1 MIMRNP
7 NNKLKRKFGSGKFI
21 SQGYWLPILMAA
33 CMLTMAGQASADPV
47 PLAVNPLNV
56 ADNGTASVYETSG
69 GGLVTPVASANDTQ
83 YNGEFTNQLM
93 TITGQWLGIQID
105 LPAAANLTE
114 LGTFVDPYGFNTD
127 VYKNTDSVEFFI
139 STDGGSN
146 YTSKGLGSF
155 THAALGSFSYVKVAG
170 SFTGVTN
177 IRYRFHQANGGAEGQ
192 RIAEVIA
199 LVDDDDDDDGVSNTE
214 DNCPSIANPD
224 QSNNDGDDE
233 GDACDD
239 DDDNDGDLDS
249 ADNCPLVAN
258 PDQANADGDDFGD
271 ACDLDDDN
279 DSVNDGTDDCPATIS
294 GDIVNTDGCA
304 IDQICPC
311 DTPWKNHGAYVN
323 CTSHAAG
330 DFLSNG
336 LISGDEMGAIVSE
349 AAQSICGVKK

>member
-1 MIMRNP
+1 MRNP

-21 SQGYWLPILMAA
+21 SQGYWLPTLIAA
-33 CMLTMAGQASADPV
+33 CMLTMVGQVSADPV

-69 GGLVTPVASANDTQ
+69 GGLIVQTPVGNANDTQ
-83 YNGEFTNQLM
+83 YTGDITNNLM

-105 LPAAANLTE
+105 LPAAVNLTE
-114 LGTFVDPYGFNTD
+114 LGAFVDPYGFSTD

-155 THAALGSFSYVKVAG
+155 THAALGSFSYVKVTG
-170 SFTGVTN
+170 NYTGVTN

-199 LVDDDDDDDGVSNTE
+199 LVDDDDDDDGVSNAA

-224 QSNNDGDDE
+224 QSDIDGDTV
-233 GDACDD
+233 GDACDN

-258 PDQANADGDDFGD
+258 ADQIDTDSDGFGD

-279 DSVNDGTDDCPATIS
+279 DLVNDGTDKCLATVP
-294 GDIVNTDGCA
+294 GDVVNTDGCSIA
-304 IDQICPC
+304 QLCPC
-311 DTPWKNHGAYVN
+311 DNLWKNHGAYVS
-323 CTSHAAG
+323 CTSNVAG

-349 AAQSICGVKK
+349 AAQSTCGVKK